1 MITKAMSK
9 EMKRLP
15 MRIGAALL
23 LGSVVITL
31 AACSGGSRVRKP
43 AELVAVTNQF
53 DLQPVWSTSIGS
65 SETFNF
71 HPIVA
76 GDAVY
81 VASHRGNLAKIDLTT
96 GKKVWEA
103 SVPERLSVGPG
114 SDGRTTVAVTTKGM
128 VYAYDDAGKPI
139 WNVSV
144 GSEVLSEP
152 VVAGGVVVV
161 RALDNR
167 FVGLDAQTGARKWTY
182 QRQQSALSL
191 RVGYGM
197 LPINNEVI
205 VTGFAGGRF
214 GMIAIVNGGLVWETP
229 VSFPKG
235 FSEIER
241 LNDVTA
247 KPSMEGDILCAVS
260 YQGRIGCGQAR
271 NGNLLWFKD
280 YSSYTG
286 TSQSTDMV
294 FSANDKSYVTAF
306 ATKDGTQV
314 WENTQLTFRD
324 VGESLAVGKVLLMG
338 DAQGYIHAFSQANG
352 EMVAR
357 IRHDSSPISAAPI
370 AVGGLILVQSQ
381 GGKIAAYSPK

>member
-1 MITKAMSK
+1 MTKK
-9 EMKRLP
+9 MKFLKRFS
-15 MRIGAALL
+15 AALIS
-23 LGSVVITL
+23 GAVVIAL
-31 AACSGGSRVRKP
+31 VACSGSSRVRKP
-43 AELVAVTNQF
+43 ADLVAVTNQF
-53 DLQPVWSTSIGS
+53 DLQPVWSNSIGS
-65 SETFNF
+65 SESFNF

-81 VASHRGNLAKIDLTT
+81 VASHRGNLAKIDLAS
-96 GKKVWEA
+96 GKKAWEV

-114 SDGRTTVAVTTKGM
+114 SDGRTTVAVTTKGT

-167 FVGLDAQTGARKWTY
+167 FVGLDQRTGAKKWTY

-197 LPINNEVI
+197 LPIANEVI

-214 GMIAIVNGGLVWETP
+214 GMIAIANGGLVWETP

-271 NGNLLWFKD
+271 TGNLLWFKD

-286 TSQSTDMV
+286 TSQSTDTV
-294 FSANDKSYVTAF
+294 FSANEKSHVTAF
-306 ATKDGTQV
+306 STKDGTQI
-314 WENTQLTFRD
+314 WENTQLTYRD
-324 VGESLAVGKVLLMG
+324 VGESLAIGRVLLMG

-352 EMVAR
+352 DMVAR

-370 AVGGLILVQSQ
+370 AVGGLILIQSQ

>member
-1 MITKAMSK
+1 MNK

-15 MRIGAALL
+15 MRLGAALV
-23 LGSVVITL
+23 LGSVVIAL
-31 AACSGGSRVRKP
+31 VACSGSSRVRKP
-43 AELVAVTNQF
+43 AELTTVTNQF
-53 DLQPVWSTSIGS
+53 DLQPVWSTSVGS
-65 SETFNF
+65 SEGFNF
-71 HPIVA
+71 HPVVA
-76 GDAVY
+76 GNAVY
-81 VASHRGNLAKIDLTT
+81 VASHRGNLARIDLSSGNKT
-96 GKKVWEA
+96 WEV

-128 VYAYDDAGKPI
+128 VYAYDDTGKPI

-152 VVAGGVVVV
+152 VVAGGMVVV
-161 RALDNR
+161 RTLDSR
-167 FVGLDAQTGARKWTY
+167 FIGLDAQTGARRWNY

-214 GMIAIVNGGLVWETP
+214 GMIALANGGLVWETP

-241 LNDVTA
+241 LNDVSA

-271 NGNLLWFKD
+271 TGNLLWFKD

-324 VGESLAVGKVLLMG
+324 VGESLAVGRVLLMG

>member
-1 MITKAMSK
+1 MRKQ
-9 EMKRLP
+9 MKRL
-15 MRIGAALL
+15 GVALA
-23 LGSVVITL
+23 LGSIVIVLT
-31 AACSGGSRVRKP
+31 ACGGSSRVKKP
-43 AELVAVTNQF
+43 AELAPVTNQF
-53 DLQPVWSTSIGS
+53 DLQPVWSTSVGS
-65 SETFNF
+65 SESFNF

-81 VASHRGNLAKIDLTT
+81 AASHSGNLVKIDLAT
-96 GKKVWEA
+96 GNKVWSV
-103 SVPERLSVGPG
+103 SVPERLAIGPG
-114 SDGRTTVAVTTKGM
+114 SDGRTTVAVSTKGM
-128 VYAYDDAGKPI
+128 VYAYDDTGKKI

-152 VVAGGVVVV
+152 VVAAGVVIV

-167 FVGLDAQTGARKWTY
+167 FIGLDAATGARKWTY

-205 VTGFAGGRF
+205 VTGFTGGRF
-214 GMIAIVNGGLVWETP
+214 GMIAIANGGLIWETP

-247 KPSMEGDILCAVS
+247 RPSIEGEIICAVS

-271 NGNLLWFKD
+271 TGNLLWFKD

-286 TSQSTDMV
+286 TAQSSDMV
-294 FSANDKSYVTAF
+294 FSANEKSYVTAF

-314 WENTQLTFRD
+314 WENTQLTYRD
-324 VGESLAVGKVLLMG
+324 VGEPLAVGRVLLLG

-352 EMVAR
+352 DLVAR

-381 GGKIAAYSPK
+381 GGKLAAYSPK

>member
-1 MITKAMSK
+1 MTNSGSSANLAIF
-9 EMKRLP
+9 E
-15 MRIGAALL
+15 ALL
-23 LGSVVITL
+23 
-31 AACSGGSRVRKP
+31 RP
-43 AELVAVTNQF
+43 AKGDPKL
-53 DLQPVWSTSIGS
+53 
-65 SETFNF
+65 
-71 HPIVA
+71 VA

-81 VASHRGNLAKIDLTT
+81 AASHGGNLVKIDLLT
-96 GKKVWEA
+96 GKKLWEA
-103 SVPERLSVGPG
+103 SVPERLAIGPG
-114 SDGRTTVAVTTKGM
+114 SDGRTTVAVSVKGM
-128 VYAYDDAGKPI
+128 VYAYDDAGKPL
-139 WNVSV
+139 WNVSI

-152 VVAGGVVVV
+152 IVAGGVVIV

-167 FVGLDAQTGARKWTY
+167 FIGLDALTGTRKWVY

-197 LPINNEVI
+197 LAIGNEVI

-214 GMIAIVNGGLVWETP
+214 GMIAIANGGLVWETP

-247 KPSMEGDILCAVS
+247 KPSMEGEILCAVS

-271 NGNLLWFKD
+271 TGNLLWFKD

-286 TSQSTDMV
+286 TSQSPTMV
-294 FSANDKSYVTAF
+294 FSANEKSYITAF
-306 ATKDGTQV
+306 ATKDGNQI
-314 WENTQLTFRD
+314 WENTQLTYRD

-338 DAQGYIHAFSQANG
+338 DAQGYVHAFSQASG
-352 EMVAR
+352 EMLAR

-370 AVGGLILVQSQ
+370 AVGGLILIQSQ

>member
-1 MITKAMSK
+1 MTK

-15 MRIGAALL
+15 MRIGTALV
-23 LGSVVITL
+23 LGSVVIAL

-43 AELVAVTNQF
+43 AELAAVTNQF

-65 SETFNF
+65 SESFNF

-81 VASHRGNLAKIDLTT
+81 AASHRGNLAKINLTS
-96 GKKVWEA
+96 GSKVWEA

-128 VYAYDDAGKPI
+128 VYAYDDTGKPI

-152 VVAGGVVVV
+152 VVAGGIVIV

-197 LPINNEVI
+197 LAINNEVI

-214 GMIAIVNGGLVWETP
+214 GMIAIANGGLVWETP

-247 KPSMEGDILCAVS
+247 KPSLEGDILCAVS
-260 YQGRIGCGQAR
+260 YQGRVGCGQAR
-271 NGNLLWFKD
+271 TGNLLWFKD
-280 YSSYTG
+280 FSSYTG

-294 FSANDKSYVTAF
+294 FAANDKSYVTAF

-324 VGESLAVGKVLLMG
+324 VGESLAIGKVLLMG

>member
-1 MITKAMSK
+1 MTVKLNRV
-9 EMKRLP
+9 KRLV
-15 MRIGAALL
+15 RFAGSTILVGVLATALVACG
-23 LGSVVITL
+23 GS
-31 AACSGGSRVRKP
+31 SRVRKP
-43 AELVAVTNQF
+43 SELAAVTNQF
-53 DLQPVWSTSIGS
+53 DMQAVWSTSVGS
-65 SETFNF
+65 SEGFNF
-71 HPIVA
+71 HPVVA

-81 VASHRGNLAKIDLTT
+81 VASHRGNLVKIDIAT
-96 GKKVWEA
+96 GNKLWEA
-103 SVPERLSVGPG
+103 SVPERLSIGPG
-114 SDGRTTVAVTTKGM
+114 SDGRTTVAVSTRGN
-128 VYAYDDAGKPI
+128 VYAYNDAGKQI
-139 WNVSV
+139 WKVSV
-144 GSEVLSEP
+144 NSEVLSEP
-152 VVAGGVVVV
+152 IVAGGIVVV

-167 FVGLDAQTGARKWTY
+167 FIGLDAQTGTRKWTY

-197 LPINNEVI
+197 LAIGNEVI

-214 GMIAIVNGGLVWETP
+214 GMIAIANGGLVWETP

-247 KPSMEGDILCAVS
+247 KPSMEGEIVCAVS

-271 NGNLLWFKD
+271 TGNLLWFKD

-286 TSQSTDMV
+286 TAQSAELV
-294 FSANDKSYVTAF
+294 FSANEKSYVTAF

-314 WENTQLTFRD
+314 WENTQLSYRN
-324 VGESLAVGKVLLMG
+324 VGESLAIGKVLLFG
-338 DAQGYIHAFSQANG
+338 DAQGYVHALTQANG
-352 EMVAR
+352 NIISR
-357 IRHDSSPISAAPI
+357 IRHDSNPISAAPI

>member
-1 MITKAMSK
+1 M
-9 EMKRLP
+9 
-15 MRIGAALL
+15 AL
-23 LGSVVITL
+23 V
-31 AACSGGSRVRKP
+31 ACSGSSRVRKP
-43 AELVAVTNQF
+43 AELVPVKNQF
-53 DLQPVWSTSIGS
+53 DLQEVWSTSVGS

-71 HPIVA
+71 HPVVA

-81 VASHRGNLAKIDLTT
+81 VASHGGDLVKIDLAS
-96 GKKVWEA
+96 GKKVWTA
-103 SVPERLSVGPG
+103 DVPEKIVVGPG
-114 SDGRTTVAVTTKGM
+114 SDGRTTVAITNKGNA
-128 VYAYDDAGKPI
+128 YAFDDNGKPI
-139 WNVSV
+139 WNVSI

-152 VVAGGVVVV
+152 VVAGGIVVI
-161 RALDNR
+161 RTLDNR
-167 FVGLDAQTGARKWTY
+167 FIGLDSQTGVRKWNY

-214 GMIAIVNGGLVWETP
+214 GMIAIANGGLIWETP

-247 KPSMEGDILCAVS
+247 KPSLEGDVLCAVS

-271 NGNLLWFKD
+271 NGSLLWFKD
-280 YSSYTG
+280 FSSYTG
-286 TSQSTDMV
+286 TAQSPELV
-294 FSANDKSYVTAF
+294 FAANEKSHVTAF

-314 WENTQLTFRD
+314 WESTALTYRD
-324 VGESLAVGKVLLMG
+324 VGEPMAIGRVVLMG
-338 DAQGYIHAFSQANG
+338 DAQGYVHAFSQTNG
-352 EMVAR
+352 EMIAR
-357 IRHDSSPISAAPI
+357 IRHDSSPISAAPV
-370 AVGGLILVQSQ
+370 AVGGLILIQSQ

>member
-1 MITKAMSK
+1 MVYMGRPLKLLMSS
-9 EMKRLP
+9 LT
-15 MRIGAALL
+15 IAVVAAAL
-23 LGSVVITL
+23 V
-31 AACSGGSRVRKP
+31 ACSGNSRVRKP
-43 AELVAVTNQF
+43 AELVPVTNQF

-71 HPIVA
+71 HPVVA

-81 VASHRGNLAKIDLTT
+81 VASHRGNLAKINLAS
-96 GKKVWEA
+96 GSKVWEI
-103 SVPERLSVGPG
+103 SVPERLAIGPG
-114 SDGRTTVAVTTKGM
+114 SDGRITAAVSIKGN
-128 VYAYDDAGKPI
+128 VYAYDDTGKPL
-139 WNVSV
+139 WNVNV

-152 VVAGGVVVV
+152 VVAGGIVVI

-167 FVGLDAQTGARKWTY
+167 FIGLDAQTGVRKWIY

-214 GMIAIVNGGLVWETP
+214 GMIAIANGGLIWETP

-247 KPSMEGDILCAVS
+247 KPSMDGDLICAVS

-271 NGNLLWFKD
+271 TGNLLWFKD

-286 TSQSTDMV
+286 TAQGPNLV
-294 FSANDKSYVTAF
+294 FSANERSYVTAF
-306 ATKDGTQV
+306 ATKDGSQA
-314 WENTQLTFRD
+314 WENTQLMFRD
-324 VGESLAVGKVLLMG
+324 VGEPLAIGKVLLMG
-338 DAQGYIHAFSQANG
+338 DAQGYVHAFSQANG
-352 EMVAR
+352 ELIAR
-357 IRHDSSPISAAPI
+357 MRHDSSPISAAPI
-370 AVGGLILVQSQ
+370 AVGGLILIQSQ

>member
-1 MITKAMSK
+1 MIDSVSCVMR
-9 EMKRLP
+9 RLSHVF
-15 MRIGAALL
+15 ILGVATIAL
-23 LGSVVITL
+23 V
-31 AACSGGSRVRKP
+31 ACSGSSRVRKP
-43 AELVAVTNQF
+43 AELTPVANQF
-53 DLQPVWSTSIGS
+53 DLQPVWTVSVGA
-65 SETFNF
+65 SESFNF
-71 HPIVA
+71 HPVVA

-81 VASHRGNLAKIDLTT
+81 AASHRGNLVKIDLMS
-96 GKKVWEA
+96 GKTLWEV
-103 SVPERLSVGPG
+103 SVPERLAIGPG
-114 SDGRTTVAVTTKGM
+114 SDGRTTVAVSTKGM
-128 VYAYDDAGKPI
+128 VYAFDDTGKPI

-152 VVAGGVVVV
+152 VVAAGVVVI

-167 FVGLDAQTGARKWTY
+167 FIGLDAQTGARKWTY

-214 GMIAIVNGGLVWETP
+214 GMIAIANGGLIWETP

-271 NGNLLWFKD
+271 TGNLLWFKD

-286 TSQSTDMV
+286 TSQSKDLV
-294 FSANDKSYVTAF
+294 FSANERSYVTAF
-306 ATKDGTQV
+306 ATKDGSQV
-314 WENTQLTFRD
+314 WENTQLLFRD
-324 VGESLAVGKVLLMG
+324 VGEPLAIGRVLLMG
-338 DAQGYIHAFSQANG
+338 DAEGYVHAFSQANG
-352 EMVAR
+352 ELVAR
-357 IRHDSSPISAAPI
+357 IRHDSSRISAAPI
-370 AVGGLILVQSQ
+370 ATDGLILIQSQ
-381 GGKIAAYSPK
+381 GGKVAAYRPK

>member
-1 MITKAMSK
+1 MVVVNKSV
-9 EMKRLP
+9 KRSFKLVSNALI
-15 MRIGAALL
+15 IGVIASAL
-23 LGSVVITL
+23 V
-31 AACSGGSRVRKP
+31 ACSGSSRVRKP
-43 AELVAVTNQF
+43 AELVSVSNQF
-53 DLQPVWSTSIGS
+53 DLQPVWSTSVGS

-71 HPIVA
+71 HPVVA

-81 VASHRGNLAKIDLTT
+81 AASHRGNLAKIDLMS
-96 GKKVWEA
+96 GNKIWEA
-103 SVPERLSVGPG
+103 SVPERLAIGPG
-114 SDGRTTVAVTTKGM
+114 SDGRVTVAVSIKGN
-128 VYAYDDAGKPI
+128 VYAYDDTGKPI

-152 VVAGGVVVV
+152 VVAGGIVVI

-167 FVGLDAQTGARKWTY
+167 FIGLDAQTGVRKWIY

-214 GMIAIVNGGLVWETP
+214 GMIAIGNGGLVWETP

-247 KPSMEGDILCAVS
+247 KPSMEGDIICAVS

-271 NGNLLWFKD
+271 TGNLLWFKD

-286 TSQSTDMV
+286 TAQSRDLV
-294 FSANDKSYVTAF
+294 FSANEKSYVTAF
-306 ATKDGTQV
+306 ATKDGSQA

-324 VGESLAVGKVLLMG
+324 VGEPLAVGRVLLMG
-338 DAQGYIHAFSQANG
+338 DAQGYVHAFSQANG

-370 AVGGLILVQSQ
+370 AVGGLILIQSQ

>member
-1 MITKAMSK
+1 MTK

-15 MRIGAALL
+15 MRLSTALVMGL
-23 LGSVVITL
+23 VIIAL
-31 AACSGGSRVRKP
+31 AACSGSSKVKKP
-43 AELVAVTNQF
+43 TELVAVTNQF

-81 VASHRGNLAKIDLTT
+81 AASHRGNLAKIDLTS
-96 GKKVWEA
+96 GNKVWEV

-114 SDGRTTVAVTTKGM
+114 SDGRTTVAVTTKGT
-128 VYAYDDAGKPI
+128 VYAYDDTGKPM
-139 WNVSV
+139 WNVKV

-152 VVAGGVVVV
+152 VVAGGVVIV

-167 FVGLDAQTGARKWTY
+167 FIGLDTQTGTRKWIY

-197 LPINNEVI
+197 LSINNEVI

-214 GMIAIVNGGLVWETP
+214 GMIAISNGGLVWETP

-247 KPSMEGDILCAVS
+247 KPSIEGDILCAVS

-271 NGNLLWFKD
+271 TGNLLWFKD
-280 YSSYTG
+280 YSSFTG
-286 TSQSTDMV
+286 TSQNAEMV
-294 FSANDKSYVTAF
+294 FSANDKSHVTAF
-306 ATKDGTQV
+306 AAKDGTQI
-314 WENTQLTFRD
+314 WENTQLTFRGL
-324 VGESLAVGKVLLMG
+324 GESLAIGKVLLMG
-338 DAQGYIHAFSQANG
+338 DAQGYIHAFSQAKG

-370 AVGGLILVQSQ
+370 AVGGLILIQSQ